1 MAAWEIE
8 LDAALDKSRK
18 IGTRER
24 NKNDKLRRIK
34 SSALELFVSKG
45 FDDTTTREIAS
56 AAGVGLGTVFVYA
69 ETKRDL
75 LFLIVNDD
83 LEDCVNRS
91 IQACSAERS
100 LFQNIMTVLRIHY
113 EYFSRL
119 PVLSRQA
126 LREMYF
132 YQSGKQAERFMRTRE
147 RLSGLLERLIEEA
160 SVARVIHSDESTQAI
175 SQTIF
180 AIYQVDLRRWLSTDD
195 LNLDSAMEHL
205 GHQLKVVMNGLSP
218 RPEAL
223 A

>member
-1 MAAWEIE
+1 MESKRKA
-8 LDAALDKSRK
+8 SRAV
-18 IGTRER
+18 GTRER
-24 NKNDKLRRIK
+24 NKQDKLMRIK
-34 SSALELFVSKG
+34 TSALELFVSKG
-45 FDDTTTREIAS
+45 FDDTTTREIAG

-83 LEDCVNRS
+83 LEDCVARS
-91 IQACSAERS
+91 AAYCDPTRS
-100 LFQNIMTVLRIHY
+100 LFQNILGILRIHY
-113 EYFSRL
+113 EYFARL

-132 YQSGKQAERFMRTRE
+132 YQTGKQAERFMRTRE
-147 RLSGLLERLIEEA
+147 RLSGLIGKLIGEA
-160 SVARVIHSDESTQAI
+160 IAARVIHSEEPIDTIA
-175 SQTIF
+175 QTIF

-195 LNLDSAMEHL
+195 LDIDAAMEHL
-205 GHQLKVVMNGLSP
+205 GHQLMVLMKGLSP